1 MAFFKQLVQ
10 RRVKLN
16 TTTSRWFLQPLL
28 STYGQNNVH
37 CRSLSSSYKKKFN
50 KLKSEKDTK
59 PVWERNF
66 TDEPNLTGRADRI
79 RQEIKNMTPAYE
91 EDAESHLEEV
101 VVYPEEEKEEYEVIS
116 EQGGDDNVDDEEIT
130 ENVDIMFEHPELQKH
145 TRKDKDIEHGY
156 ITLDKYGVETRF
168 EFPVDNVTKESP
180 WYQHCYKLLVETKGQ
195 NITYYRH
202 LRPEA
207 DHILVCTC
215 MSRLHIANVAYSL
228 MDLGKELGRQQL
240 RMEGLP
246 EDDWVCIDSGDT
258 LVHIFSQRD
267 RDYYSIDLLYT
278 VEHPYIETLEGT
290 G

>member
-1 MAFFKQLVQ
+1 MAFFRQLVQ
-10 RRVKLN
+10 RRAKIS
-16 TTTSRWFLQPLL
+16 TKASRMFMEPLL
-28 STYGQNNVH
+28 SKYSQNNIH
-37 CRSLSSSYKKKFN
+37 CRFVSSLNKKKFN
-50 KLKSEKDTK
+50 KLKSEKELK
-59 PVWERNF
+59 PAWERNF
-66 TDEPNLTGRADRI
+66 ADEPNLTGRANRI
-79 RQEIKNMTPAYE
+79 RQEIKNMTPNYE
-91 EDAESHLEEV
+91 EVTDSDVENLVTYPKENEV
-101 VVYPEEEKEEYEVIS
+101 KS
-116 EQGGDDNVDDEEIT
+116 EPVGDDNVDEEEVT

-145 TRKDKDIEHGY
+145 TRKDKDVEHGY

-180 WYQHCYKLLVETKGQ
+180 WYQHCYKLLTETKAQ

-215 MSRLHIANVAYSL
+215 MSRLHIANVAYGL
-228 MDLGKELGRQQL
+228 MDLGKELGRQQI

-258 LVHIFSQRD
+258 LVHIFSQSD

-278 VEHPYIETLEGT
+278 VEHPYIETLEAT